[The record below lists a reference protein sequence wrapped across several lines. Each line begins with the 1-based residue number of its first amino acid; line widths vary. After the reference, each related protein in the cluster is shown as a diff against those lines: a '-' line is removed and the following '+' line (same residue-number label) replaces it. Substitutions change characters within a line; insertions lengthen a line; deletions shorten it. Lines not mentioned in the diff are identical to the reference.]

1 MKKLLFIV
9 ILFLL
14 FPLTIL
20 AKPYNIVDLTVD
32 IDDNDWYVFTRD
44 NIKDNNELDAL
55 GITYEY
61 MNTFFLSNSAY
72 LDAVTVVSDNEYL
85 EAFVCIKDVESK
97 YNLHK
102 FSNDDLKEL
111 ESDFVA
117 KQPNST
123 DHYIYVTD
131 KYKYVYIMYPDS
143 NLYVIDYYTVINGKG
158 YTIKFQKPTSFSEND
173 KAIIKGMIDN
183 ITFKLDSKYEKSTKK
198 FSYMRVII
206 CAIVGGIIGGIGGF
220 IKSKMKKK
228 SSN

>member
-9 ILFLL
+9 MLFLL

-20 AKPYNIVDLTVD
+20 AKSYNIVDLTVD

-44 NIKDNNELDAL
+44 NIKDNSELDAL

-72 LDAVTVVSDNEYL
+72 LDAVTVISDNEYL
-85 EAFVCIKDVESK
+85 EAFVCIKDAESE

-111 ESDFVA
+111 EADFV
-117 KQPNST
+117 KQTNST

-131 KYKYVYIMYPDS
+131 KYKYIYFMYTDS

-158 YTIKFQKPTSFSEND
+158 YTIKFQKPTSFSDAD
-173 KAIIKGMIDN
+173 KAIIKEMIDN

-206 CAIVGGIIGGIGGF
+206 CAIVGGIIGGIGGL
-220 IKSKMKKK
+220 IKSKTKKK